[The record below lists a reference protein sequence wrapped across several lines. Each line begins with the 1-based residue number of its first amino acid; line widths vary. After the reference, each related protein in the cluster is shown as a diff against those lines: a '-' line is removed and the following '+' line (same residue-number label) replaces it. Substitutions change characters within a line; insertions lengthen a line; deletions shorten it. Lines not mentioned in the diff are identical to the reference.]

1 MTDLALLDNDIV
13 LKACAYRCHEV
24 LLQAATMADGPP
36 SMLTVAGYAIRSRL
50 ERSRAFVDRGAAIT
64 AFDQL
69 LCHLTLIDPNED
81 EVAVAADLEALAS
94 ERGLQ
99 LDVGE
104 SQLLAILLGRGLSL
118 LFTGD
123 KRAIEAIGCLAPDE
137 VGPRIVCLERFMA
150 CVLETIPCADLRI
163 HVCSE
168 PQVDKAMTICFACGS
183 EHTEP
188 ENVAAGLE
196 SYAGSLAR
204 TSAGVM
210 APAEIL
216 QRNLRRNTA

>member
-1 MTDLALLDNDIV
+1 MTDIALLDNDIV

-50 ERSRAFVDRGAAIT
+50 ERSRAFVDRDAAIT
-64 AFDQL
+64 AFDEL

-81 EVAVAADLEALAS
+81 EVATAADLEALAS

-123 KRAIEAIGCLAPDE
+123 KRAIEAIGRLASDE

-150 CVLETIPCADLRI
+150 CAVEAVPYADLR
-163 HVCSE
+163 
-168 PQVDKAMTICFACGS
+168 
-183 EHTEP
+183 
-188 ENVAAGLE
+188 
-196 SYAGSLAR
+196 
-204 TSAGVM
+204 
-210 APAEIL
+210 
-216 QRNLRRNTA
+216 